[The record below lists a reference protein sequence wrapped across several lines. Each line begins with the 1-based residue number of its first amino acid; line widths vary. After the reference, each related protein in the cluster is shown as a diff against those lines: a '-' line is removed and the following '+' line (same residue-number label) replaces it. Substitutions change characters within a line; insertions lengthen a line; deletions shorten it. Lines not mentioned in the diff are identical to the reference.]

1 MSVSSPQVLRFW
13 IKKRFYMKEK
23 TQWVRSRHRIIV
35 NTVRFFFSGYVRRK
49 YHIQVQPFRE
59 EGNRPYLILMNHQ
72 TGFDQ
77 FFVGMTFR
85 QPVYYVATEDI
96 FSLGWVSN
104 LIRWLVAPIP
114 IKKQTTDIQAVKNC
128 IKVAREGGSI
138 CVAPEGNRTFHGR
151 TVYMNPSIA
160 SLAKKLALPIAFL
173 RIEGGYGIQPRWSDV
188 VRGGTMVSRIS
199 RVIEPEEFAAM
210 SKTELTRVIEQ
221 ELYVD
226 EAQVT
231 GEFPHPK
238 NAEFLERAIYV
249 CPWCG
254 LTTFESN
261 GDILRCT
268 KCNRRIRHLATKELE
283 GIDEPFPHRFV
294 ADWYDWQN
302 SYINNTDLSLL
313 TEQPVYEETVQV
325 SRVHVCKYKELLKK
339 EATVR
344 LYGDR
349 ITLDDREFLFST
361 LDAVVVLGKNK
372 VNLYDGK
379 EVLQLKGNKRF
390 NALKYV
396 NFFHKYKN
404 SKEGKENGQFLGL

>member
-1 MSVSSPQVLRFW
+1 MKQNEQWTKPRHGRIVSL
-13 IKKRFYMKEK
+13 I
-23 TQWVRSRHRIIV
+23 
-35 NTVRFFFSGYVRRK
+35 RFFFRPYVCRK
-49 YHIQVQPFRE
+49 YHIRVEPFKE
-59 EGNRPYLILMNHQ
+59 EGSRPYLIVMNHQ

-77 FFVGMTFR
+77 FFVGITFR

-96 FSLGWVSN
+96 FSLGWVSD

-138 CVAPEGNRTFHGR
+138 CIAPEGNRTFHGR

-160 SLAKKLALPIAFL
+160 SMAKKLGLPIAIF

-188 VRGGTMVSRIS
+188 VRGGHMRSYVSR
-199 RVIEPEEFAAM
+199 VLEPEEY
-210 SKTELTRVIEQ
+210 KDLTKDELARIIEQ

-226 EAQVT
+226 EGKVT
-231 GEFPHPK
+231 GEYPHPK
-238 NAEFLERAIYV
+238 NAEFLERAMYV
-249 CPWCG
+249 CPSCG
-254 LTTFESN
+254 LTTFESH
-261 GDILRCT
+261 GDIIRCT
-268 KCNRRIRHLATKELE
+268 KCGREIRHLATKELE
-283 GIDEPFPHRFV
+283 GIGFDFPHRFV

-302 SYINNTDLSLL
+302 DYIRNTDLSRL
-313 TEQPVYEETVQV
+313 TENPVYEETVRV
-325 SRVHVCKYKELLKK
+325 SKVHVYKHKELLKK

-349 ITLDDREFLFST
+349 ITLDDRDFPFSE
-361 LDAVVVLGKNK
+361 LSAVVVLGKNK
-372 VNLYDGK
+372 VNLYTGN
-379 EVLQLKGNKRF
+379 EVLQLKGGKRF

-404 SKEGKENGQFLGL
+404 NKDGKKNGKFLGL

>member
-1 MSVSSPQVLRFW
+1 
-13 IKKRFYMKEK
+13 MKEK
-23 TQWVRSRHRIIV
+23 TQWIRFRHRV
-35 NTVRFFFSGYVRRK
+35 VVALAYFFFAPYVRRK
-49 YHIQVQPFRE
+49 YHIRVEPFRE
-59 EGNRPYLILMNHQ
+59 EGKRPYLILMNHQ

-96 FSLGWVSN
+96 FSLGWLSS
-104 LIRWLVAPIP
+104 LLRWLVAPIP

-160 SLAKKLALPIAFL
+160 SLAKKLALPIAFF

-188 VRGGTMVSRIS
+188 VRGGTMRTHIS
-199 RVIEPEEFAAM
+199 RVLEPEEYAGWT
-210 SKTELTRVIEQ
+210 KDELARVIEQ
-221 ELYVD
+221 ELFVD
-226 EAQVT
+226 EGTLT
-231 GEFPHPK
+231 GDYPHPQ
-238 NAEFLERAIYV
+238 NAEFLERAMYV

-254 LTTFESN
+254 LSTFEST
-261 GDILRCT
+261 GDIIRCT
-268 KCNRRIRHLATKELE
+268 KCGREIRHKSTKELE
-283 GIDEPFPHRFV
+283 GIGFDFPHRFV

-302 SYINNTDLSLL
+302 AFICRTDLSRL
-313 TEQPVYEETVQV
+313 TDAPVYEETVQL
-325 SRVHVCKYKELLKK
+325 SKVHVYKYKELLK
-339 EATVR
+339 ESALVR

-349 ITLDDREFLFST
+349 ITVDERIFPFESLG
-361 LDAVVVLGKNK
+361 AVVVLGKNK
-372 VNLYDGK
+372 VNLYNGN

-396 NFFHKYKN
+396 NFYHKFKN
-404 SKEGKENGQFLGL
+404 DKEGKTNGKFLGL